1 MPPALRSGCVLERV
15 DHLVYAVPDLEAA
28 VDALEATLGVRAA
41 AGGRHPAE
49 GTRNFLLAL
58 GPAVY
63 LEIIGPDP
71 SGPAPSRP
79 RWFGTDGLGEPRL
92 VAWAA
97 RGEDLDR
104 IVAVAAAAGVRLGPV
119 GSGSRERA
127 DGQLLSWRFTD
138 PRVVVE
144 GGVVPFFIDW
154 GGTPHPALSAPQ
166 GAILEGL
173 RAEHPVPERAERA
186 VSIVGLDLPVAPGRE
201 PRLIATLRTP
211 RGLVDLG

>member
-1 MPPALRSGCVLERV
+1 MPPAPRDGPVLERV

-79 RWFGTDGLGEPRL
+79 RWFGIDGLRQPRL

-97 RGEDLDR
+97 RGKDLGR
-104 IVAVAAAAGVRLGPV
+104 IVAGAVAAGVRLGPV

-154 GGTPHPALSAPQ
+154 GQTPHPAGSAPQ
-166 GAILEGL
+166 GVTLEGL
-173 RAEHPVPERAERA
+173 RAEHPEPGRVRKTLGAL
-186 VSIVGLDLPVAPGRE
+186 GLDLPVSLGPKASLR
-201 PRLIATLRTP
+201 ATLQTP
-211 RGLVDLG
+211 RGRIELR